1 MIKSQL
7 VLGVYGLLCWLLVG
21 CLATENEPNPAVT
34 RQVEGIVANV
44 PSISELS
51 GTPTVEIPP
60 LPTLD
65 TEAVARGQ
73 RVYAEHCSEC
83 HGARL
88 EGEAEW
94 QIQDEDG
101 AFRAPPHDAD
111 GHTWHHSDRI
121 LLEAILLGG
130 RRLPEGIGGSSD
142 MPAFGEILTADEM
155 AAVLSF
161 IKSSW
166 PDDIRAIQWQQT
178 VQDRQK

>member
-1 MIKSQL
+1 MNSYLIL
-7 VLGVYGLLCWLLVG
+7 RGGFGILFWLLVG
-21 CLATENEPNPAVT
+21 CQSAAGGPAPAAT

-44 PSISELS
+44 PSISELA

-60 LPTLD
+60 PPTLD
-65 TEAVARGQ
+65 AEAVGLGQ
-73 RVYAEHCSEC
+73 RVYAEHCAEC

-121 LLEAILLGG
+121 LLEAVILGG
-130 RRLPEGIGGSSD
+130 SRLPEGIGGSSD
-142 MPAFGEILTADEM
+142 MPAFGEILTSEEI
-155 AAVLSF
+155 AAVLTY

-166 PDDIRAIQWQQT
+166 PEDVRAIQWQQT
-178 VQDRQK
+178 VQDR